1 MVFSSQL
8 FLFYFLPLVL
18 ALYYAVRLGPRWLSH
33 GALIALS
40 YLFYGW
46 ANPPFMLVMLAS
58 TSIDFVCGLVIARAA
73 GRGRPASAEP
83 ALCEVGGPRTRS
95 QKLAVTVSIC
105 SNLLFLGFFKYWNFS
120 LESYNVLV
128 DALGLSHLA
137 WREFLRVTLP
147 LGISFYTFQ
156 SMSYTIDVYRGHAR
170 ATRNPFDFAC
180 YVSLFPQ
187 LVAGPIVRFS
197 EVSQQL
203 IHRTHSA
210 EKFARGVAMFSLG
223 LAKKVMLANPCGK
236 IADTCFDAGSIG
248 ALDAWWGA
256 VAYAF
261 QIYFDF
267 SGYSDMA
274 IGLGLMLGFV
284 FPKNFDSP
292 YWSRSITEFWQRWHI
307 SLSSWLRDY
316 LYIPLGGNRR
326 GPRRTYLNL
335 AIVMLL
341 GGLWHGAALK
351 FIVWGGIHGAWLAFE
366 RALGKRSLYHR
377 LPTPLRIAITFLI
390 VTLAWV
396 FFRARDLPAAV
407 AYLSSMFALGAVQ
420 DGADLVA
427 GLIYQPYYVINML
440 AAAAVVWL
448 GRQSWDWTRTL
459 RTPQVL
465 VCLLLL
471 WLSSGMLF
479 AQAHNPFIYFIF

>member
-8 FLFYFLPLVL
+8 FLFYFLPIAL
-18 ALYYAVRLGPRWLSH
+18 ALYYAVRFGPRWLSN
-33 GALIALS
+33 GTLTALS

-46 ANPPFMLVMLAS
+46 ANPPFMLLMLFS
-58 TSIDFVCGLVIARAA
+58 TSIDFVCGLVIARA
-73 GRGRPASAEP
+73 GRRGRPPSAELP
-83 ALCEVGGPRTRS
+83 LCEVGGPRTRA
-95 QKLAVTVSIC
+95 QKTAVTVSIC

-120 LESYNVLV
+120 LDSYNVV
-128 DALGLSHLA
+128 VEALGLSHLA

-180 YVSLFPQ
+180 YVSLFSQ
-187 LVAGPIVRFS
+187 LVAGPIIRFS
-197 EVSQQL
+197 EVSEQL
-203 IHRTHSA
+203 LHRTHTLQ
-210 EKFARGVAMFSLG
+210 KFARGAAMFSLG

-248 ALDAWWGA
+248 VLDAWWGA
-256 VAYAF
+256 VAYSF

-267 SGYSDMA
+267 SGYTDMA

-292 YWSRSITEFWQRWHI
+292 YQSRSITEFWQRWHI

-316 LYIPLGGNRR
+316 LYVPIGGNRR
-326 GPRRTYLNL
+326 GVRRTYVNL

-351 FIVWGGIHGAWLAFE
+351 FVIWGGIHGACLALE
-366 RALGKRSLYHR
+366 RALGRRSLYYR
-377 LPTPLRIAITFLI
+377 LPAPLRVALTFLI

-407 AYLSSMFALGAVQ
+407 AYLSSMFGLGHAQ
-420 DGADLVA
+420 EGADLVA
-427 GLIYQPYYVINML
+427 GLIYQPYYLISFLV
-440 AAAAVVWL
+440 AAAVVWF
-448 GRQSWDWTRTL
+448 GRQSWDWTRTI
-459 RTPQVL
+459 RAQQVV
-465 VCLLLL
+465 VCLVLL

-479 AQAHNPFIYFIF
+479 AQAHNLFIYFIF